1 MGNSLLPAAP
11 IPAATS
17 TANTYTD
24 LNGLAAL
31 KKDSRSPQALHAIA
45 QQVDALFLQMML
57 KSMRD
62 ASAAT
67 GEANS
72 NEMGMYQDMFDK
84 QISLT
89 LSQHQDLGLGSLL
102 TRQIPAAAAAPAS
115 AMANATSSAP
125 ANATAGSPASATTT
139 SPTSAPASSPTSAPA
154 SSPTNATTSAPASGT
169 AGTAGSNSA
178 AAAPAAVAAPSTTML
193 QNATQ
198 FVGEVLPTITRAA
211 QALGV
216 SPLGLL
222 AQAALE
228 TGWGKRMART
238 ADGAPS
244 LNMFG
249 IKADDTWQGARA
261 SANTVEFSGGVASQ
275 RHTAFRAYGSIE
287 DSVSDFANL
296 LKGSPRYA
304 RAIAAGGNAQAYVN
318 GIGQSGYATD
328 PEYANKLNEILN
340 GSTLRL
346 ALNVSGSGSGN
357 GSGKML

>member
-1 MGNSLLPAAP
+1 MSNPLLPATP
-11 IPAATS
+11 LPAATS

-67 GEANS
+67 GEADS

-102 TRQIPAAAAAPAS
+102 TRQIPAAAAPASPAAKAPSAPAS
-115 AMANATSSAP
+115 APAAAP
-125 ANATAGSPASATTT
+125 TTAP
-139 SPTSAPASSPTSAPA
+139 
-154 SSPTNATTSAPASGT
+154 
-169 AGTAGSNSA
+169 AGSNTG
-178 AAAPAAVAAPSTTML
+178 AAAPAAPATAPPTTML
-193 QNATQ
+193 QSAVE

-211 QALGV
+211 QTLGV

-228 TGWGKRMART
+228 TGWGKRMAHT
-238 ADGAPS
+238 AEGAPS

-249 IKADDTWQGARA
+249 IKADDSWQGARA
-261 SANTVEFSGGVASQ
+261 SANTLEFSAGVASQ
-275 RHTAFRAYGSIE
+275 RHTAFRAYASIQ

-304 RAIAAGGNAQAYVN
+304 RAVAAGGDAQAYVN

-328 PEYANKLNEILN
+328 PEYGNKLNEILN

-346 ALNVSGSGSGN
+346 ALNVN
-357 GSGKML
+357 ARTL